1 MCKNSSEYGFNNGLG
16 WLDINIEKLND
27 EKNRIPHVGWNKI
40 KIIKKK
46 NFFDKLTDDK
56 YMYFNHSF
64 AAKHNLQ
71 SNQYSDLMTCEYG
84 DTFIAGL
91 KYKNIYAVQPH
102 PEKSQ
107 KFGLEILKKFIQ
119 N

>member
-46 NFFDKLTDDK
+46 IFLI
-56 YMYFNHSF
+56 
-64 AAKHNLQ
+64 NLQ
-71 SNQYSDLMTCEYG
+71 M
-84 DTFIAGL
+84 I
-91 KYKNIYAVQPH
+91 NICISTTRLRQNIIYRAI
-102 PEKSQ
+102 S
-107 KFGLEILKKFIQ
+107 IQ
-119 N
+119 T

>member
-1 MCKNSSEYGFNNGLG
+1 
-16 WLDINIEKLND
+16 
-27 EKNRIPHVGWNKI
+27 
-40 KIIKKK
+40 
-46 NFFDKLTDDK
+46 
-56 YMYFNHSF
+56 
-64 AAKHNLQ
+64 
-71 SNQYSDLMTCEYG
+71 MTCEYG